1 MSPERQQERAVSLG
15 RRGIS
20 ALLLVIGGL
29 LSIYLFFIAVGSAR
43 AQNDLDCSDFNTQEE
58 AQAELDKDSSDP
70 NNLDGD
76 NDGIAC
82 ENLPHSD
89 GGGENTVGENTG
101 DNEPTVVNRQQN
113 NSSGVSSHSSASG
126 SSAVAGGASA
136 QSNKDRK
143 NKVVKS
149 TIPKKRLAPTGG
161 VPMYVVV
168 TGSLLVGTSLL
179 ALGIVVRRRP

>member
-1 MSPERQQERAVSLG
+1 MTVG

-20 ALLLVIGGL
+20 ALLLMVGGL

-43 AQNDLDCSDFNTQEE
+43 AQNDLDCSDFDFQED
-58 AQAELDKDSSDP
+58 AQAELDKDRSDP
-70 NNLDGD
+70 NNLDAD

-82 ENLPHSD
+82 ENLPHR
-89 GGGENTVGENTG
+89 GGGSGENTGGENTG
-101 DNEPTVVNRQQN
+101 DNEPTVVNPQHN
-113 NSSGVSSHSSASG
+113 NSSGASSRSSASG

-136 QSNKDRK
+136 QSNQDRK
-143 NKVVKS
+143 NKVIKN